1 MTSKEATSRKNV
13 LVAGG
18 AGYIGTHTVLSLIE
32 ADYDVTVVDNL
43 VNSSEEG
50 LNRVRELTGC
60 DAGRIKFF
68 NVDICNSASLE
79 TVFQNSPRFS
89 ACIHFAGLKAVG
101 ESVRKPVLYYENNIG
116 GTLNLIN
123 LLEKYDCRCIVF
135 SSSATVSFLPTL
147 TFENFPYQQEYRGR
161 IA

>member
-1 MTSKEATSRKNV
+1 MSTARRNV

-18 AGYIGTHTVLSLIE
+18 AGYIGSHTVFSLIE
-32 ADYDVTVVDNL
+32 ANYDVTVVDNL

-60 DAGRIKFF
+60 DADRIKFF
-68 NVDICNSASLE
+68 NADLCDSAALE
-79 TVFQNSPRFS
+79 AVFQSSPRFS

-101 ESVRKPVLYYENNIG
+101 ESVRKPILYYENNIG

-123 LLEKYDCRCIVF
+123 LLEKYECRCIVF
-135 SSSATVSFLPTL
+135 SSSATV
-147 TFENFPYQQEYRGR
+147 
-161 IA
+161 